1 MSSTSTRKY
10 AGTLC
15 IAFVGAIAVAMSIA
29 GCAAREPRAPS
40 DLVLADQLGDMA
52 SDVDLA
58 QVYIDLGNE
67 YFNARR
73 YAEAIDQFRTAVEV
87 NPYADDAHAGMGMSY
102 YRLGRRADAERA
114 FRLAL
119 RLNERNVLARNG
131 LAMVSDD
138 EQERTAQLEAAI
150 VFSPDAPE
158 LRNNL
163 CYFLAESGD
172 YERAVDECRES
183 IRLDSTNHIAHY
195 NLGYAYQ
202 RQGRLDQA
210 LVHYEIARRIDPNW
224 ARVHNNIGL
233 VYFYKSRFTDAILAY
248 ETAIATDGT
257 EAVYRYNLALA
268 YEALAHRLYTA
279 EREGVKTPDEYGSE
293 GEMSW
298 RTLYRRAADELRSY
312 LDIQPNAVNADR
324 IRAKINELRRRAS

>member
-1 MSSTSTRKY
+1 MSTRKHT
-10 AGTLC
+10 GTLW
-15 IAFVGAIAVAMSIA
+15 IAFVGAVTVAISLV
-29 GCAAREPRAPS
+29 GCAARAPRAPG

-52 SDVDLA
+52 SDIDPA
-58 QVYIDLGNE
+58 QVYIDLGTE

-73 YAEAIDQFRTAVEV
+73 YAESIDQFRNAIEI
-87 NPYADDAHAGMGMSY
+87 NPYADEAHAGMGMSY

-114 FRLAL
+114 FRAAL
-119 RLNERNVLARNG
+119 RLNERNVLARSG
-131 LAMVSDD
+131 LAMVSEDQ
-138 EQERTAQLEAAI
+138 QERTTQLEAAI

-172 YERAVDECRES
+172 YDRAVEECRES

-233 VYFYKSRFTDAILAY
+233 VYFYKSRFSDAILAY
-248 ETAIATDGT
+248 ETAIAADGT
-257 EAVYRYNLALA
+257 EAIYRYNLALA
-268 YEALAHRLYTA
+268 YEALAHRLFTA
-279 EREGVKTPDEYGSE
+279 EREGIRTPEDYGSE

-298 RTLYRRAADELRSY
+298 RILYRRAADELRSY
-312 LDIQPNAVNADR
+312 LDIQPNAPNADR